1 MSDEHHGAGHGH
13 EGDGHHWHPPSE
25 LEARVRALESMLVET
40 GRITSEAVEAV
51 IDRYEN
57 DVGPMNGA
65 RVVAKAWADP
75 EFKGKLLDDTTE
87 TLRELELTGF
97 EAEHVVALECTE
109 EDHHVVVCTLCSC
122 YPWALLGLPPSWYK
136 STAYRARIVSEPRKV
151 LAELGYELPDRMKV
165 TVWDSSAEVRYLVIP
180 RRPEGTDGWSEEQL
194 AELVTRDSMI
204 GVAPALN
211 PDEVEAAA

>member
-1 MSDEHHGAGHGH
+1 MSDEHHGARHGH
-13 EGDGHHWHPPSE
+13 EGHGHHWHAPSE
-25 LEARVRALESMLVET
+25 LEARVRALESMLVES
-40 GRITSEAVEAV
+40 GRITSEAVDAV
-51 IDRYEN
+51 IERYEN

-151 LAELGYELPDRMKV
+151 LAEFGYELPDRMKV

-180 RRPEGTDGWSEEQL
+180 RRPEGTEGWSEEQL

>member
-1 MSDEHHGAGHGH
+1 
-13 EGDGHHWHPPSE
+13 
-25 LEARVRALESMLVET
+25 
-40 GRITSEAVEAV
+40 
-51 IDRYEN
+51 
-57 DVGPMNGA
+57 
-65 RVVAKAWADP
+65 VVAKAWADP

-151 LAELGYELPDRMKV
+151 LAEFGYELPDRMKV

-180 RRPEGTDGWSEEQL
+180 RRPEGTDGRSEEQL